1 MKVGKQHPVIA
12 TRDRGMTQ
20 TIRPATLDDM
30 PGMVKLLML
39 DAQER
44 HAEDAILWKMADD
57 APTQIEKALA
67 FALTAEQQPFQQFWH
82 VADDGGQI
90 TGVIHAMLLPVPP
103 IYAGPFGEPGLIL
116 PDSFVATNAPSGTLE
131 GLLAAA
137 EGALHEAGAR
147 IKLASYVASEVWRTA
162 FEASGYEPLTLYL
175 SRSDLGDQAM
185 PAGVRQATEDDV
197 PGIVERSAENRQVL
211 FAIDPFWEIHPE
223 ADPRFSAWMTRSLTL
238 RDRDMMVLGSSEDL
252 EGYVIAQPASRLH
265 FPSGHDIT
273 GTGVIDDY
281 YHTELA
287 NPAALD
293 HGGEGASAVLRAA
306 EAAFA
311 NRGIGAAFVVCP
323 AGWASKIELLESIG
337 YETAMV
343 WSIKR

>member
-1 MKVGKQHPVIA
+1 
-12 TRDRGMTQ
+12 MTQ
-20 TIRPATLDDM
+20 TIRPATPDDM
-30 PGMVKLLML
+30 PRLVELLML

-57 APTQIEKALA
+57 APTQIEKALT
-67 FALTAEQQPFQQFWH
+67 FALTVDGQPFQQFWH

-103 IYAGPFGEPGLIL
+103 IYAGSFGEPGLIL
-116 PDSFVATNAPSGTLE
+116 PDSFVAADAPSGILE

-137 EGALHEAGAR
+137 EDALHEAGAK
-147 IKLASYVASEVWRTA
+147 IKLAPFVTGEFWRTA
-162 FEASGYEPLTLYL
+162 FETSGYEPLTLYL
-175 SRSDLGDQAM
+175 SRSDLGDKGT
-185 PAGVRQATEDDV
+185 PAGVRQAREDDV
-197 PGIVERSAENRQVL
+197 PGIIARSAENRQIL
-211 FAIDPFWEIHPE
+211 FEIDRFWEIHPE
-223 ADPRFSAWMTRSLTL
+223 ADPRFSVWMTRSLTL
-238 RDRDMMVLGSSEDL
+238 RDRDMMVLGPSEDL
-252 EGYVIAQPASRLH
+252 QGYIIAQPASRLH
-265 FPSGHDIT
+265 FPSAHDIT

-281 YHTELA
+281 YHSELA

-293 HGGEGASAVLRAA
+293 HGGEGASALLRAA

-323 AGWASKIELLESIG
+323 AGWASKIELLESAG

>member
-1 MKVGKQHPVIA
+1 
-12 TRDRGMTQ
+12 MTQ
-20 TIRPATLDDM
+20 TIRPATPDDM
-30 PGMVKLLML
+30 PRLVELLML
-39 DAQER
+39 DAEAR
-44 HAEDAILWKMADD
+44 HAEDAVLWKMADD
-57 APTQIEKALA
+57 APAQIEKALT
-67 FALTAEQQPFQQFWH
+67 FALTAEQQPFRQFWH

-116 PDSFVATNAPSGTLE
+116 PDSFVATDAPSGTLE

-137 EGALHEAGAR
+137 EDALHEAGAR
-147 IKLASYVASEVWRTA
+147 IKLASYVAGEVWRNA
-162 FEASGYEPLTLYL
+162 FETSGYEPLTLYL
-175 SRSDLGDQAM
+175 SRSDLGDQGM
-185 PAGVRQATEDDV
+185 PAGVRQATEDDIR
-197 PGIVERSAENRQVL
+197 GIVERSAENRQVL
-211 FAIDPFWEIHPE
+211 LDIDPFWEIHPE

-238 RDRDMMVLGSSEDL
+238 RDRDMMVLGASEDL
-252 EGYVIAQPASRLH
+252 QGYIIAQPASRLH
-265 FPSGHDIT
+265 FPPAHDIT

-281 YHTELA
+281 YHPELA

-293 HGGEGASAVLRAA
+293 RGSEESNALLRAA

-311 NRGIGAAFVVCP
+311 NRGMGAAFVVCP
-323 AGWASKIELLESIG
+323 AGWTSKIELLEAAG

>member
-1 MKVGKQHPVIA
+1 
-12 TRDRGMTQ
+12 MTQ
-20 TIRPATLDDM
+20 MIRPATPDDM
-30 PGMVKLLML
+30 PRLVELLML

-57 APTQIEKALA
+57 APTQIEKALT

-90 TGVIHAMLLPVPP
+90 TGVIHAMILPVPP
-103 IYAGPFGEPGLIL
+103 IYAGSFGEPGLIL
-116 PDSFVATNAPSGTLE
+116 PDSFVAADAPSGTLE

-147 IKLASYVASEVWRTA
+147 IKLASFVTGEIWRTA
-162 FEASGYEPLTLYL
+162 FEKGGYEPLTLYL
-175 SRSDLGDQAM
+175 SRSDLGDQGM
-185 PAGVRQATEDDV
+185 PAGVRQATENDV
-197 PGIVERSAENRQVL
+197 SGIVARSAENRQVL
-211 FAIDPFWEIHPE
+211 FDIDPFWEIHPE

-238 RDRDMMVLGSSEDL
+238 RDRDMMVLGASEDL
-252 EGYVIAQPASRLH
+252 QGYIIAQPASRLH
-265 FPSGHDIT
+265 FPPAHDIT

-281 YHTELA
+281 YHLDLA

-293 HGGEGASAVLRAA
+293 RGAQAASVLLRAA
-306 EAAFA
+306 ETAFV
-311 NRGIGAAFVVCP
+311 NRGMGAAFVVCP
-323 AGWASKIELLESIG
+323 AGWKSKIELLESAG
-337 YETAMV
+337 YEIAMV

>member
-1 MKVGKQHPVIA
+1 M
-12 TRDRGMTQ
+12 TRTF
-20 TIRPATLDDM
+20 RPATPDDM
-30 PGMVKLLML
+30 PRLVELFML

-57 APTQIEKALA
+57 APAQIEKALT
-67 FALTAEQQPFQQFWH
+67 FALTAEQQPFRQFWH

-90 TGVIHAMLLPVPP
+90 TGVIHAMMLPVPP

-116 PDSFVATNAPSGTLE
+116 PDSFVATDAPSGTVE
-131 GLLAAA
+131 GLLAAT
-137 EGALHEAGAR
+137 EDTLQEAGAR
-147 IKLASYVASEVWRTA
+147 IKLASHVAGEAWRTA

-175 SRSDLGDQAM
+175 SRSDLGDQGM
-185 PAGVRQATEDDV
+185 PVRVRQATEDDV

-211 FAIDPFWEIHPE
+211 FDIDPFWEIHPD

-238 RDRDMMVLGSSEDL
+238 RDRDMMVLGAP
-252 EGYVIAQPASRLH
+252 EGLQGYIIAQPASRLH
-265 FPSGHDIT
+265 FPPAHDIT

-281 YHTELA
+281 YHPELA
-287 NPAALD
+287 NPAALNQ
-293 HGGEGASAVLRAA
+293 GSEGSHALLRAA

-311 NRGIGAAFVVCP
+311 NRGMGAAFVVCP
-323 AGWASKIELLESIG
+323 AGWTSKIELLESAG

>member
-1 MKVGKQHPVIA
+1 MA
-12 TRDRGMTQ
+12 Q

-30 PGMVKLLML
+30 PRLVELLML

-44 HAEDAILWKMADD
+44 HAEDAILWKMAND
-57 APTQIEKALA
+57 APAQIEEALT
-67 FALTAEQQPFQQFWH
+67 FALTTDGQPFQQFWH

-90 TGVIHAMLLPVPP
+90 SGVIHAMLLPVPP
-103 IYAGPFGEPGLIL
+103 IYSGPFGEPGLIL
-116 PDSFVATNAPSGTLE
+116 PDSFVATDAPSGTVE

-137 EGALHEAGAR
+137 EDALQEAGAR
-147 IKLASYVASEVWRTA
+147 IKLASYVAGEAWRAA

-175 SRSDLGDQAM
+175 SRSDLGDQGM
-185 PAGVRQATEDDV
+185 PVSVRQATEDDI

-211 FAIDPFWEIHPE
+211 FDIDPFWEIHPE

-238 RDRDMMVLGSSEDL
+238 RDRDMMVLGPSEDL
-252 EGYVIAQPASRLH
+252 QGYIIAQPASRLH
-265 FPSGHDIT
+265 FPSAHEIM

-281 YHTELA
+281 YHSELA

-293 HGGEGASAVLRAA
+293 HGGEGASALLRAA

-323 AGWASKIELLESIG
+323 AGWASKIELLESAG
-337 YETAMV
+337 YETAVV